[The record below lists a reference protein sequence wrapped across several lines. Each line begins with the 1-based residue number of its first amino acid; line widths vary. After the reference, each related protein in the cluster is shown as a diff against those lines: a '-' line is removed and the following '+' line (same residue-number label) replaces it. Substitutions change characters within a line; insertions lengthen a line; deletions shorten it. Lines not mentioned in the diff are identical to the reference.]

1 MGGLSE
7 NGGTGLRRVPFEIR
21 SSGWKNKRDLFS
33 FFFELRFSKKKK
45 ESLEP
50 AGKNAKTGGG
60 LENGYCGMSK
70 VAAKKKDCVFP

>member
-33 FFFELRFSKKKK
+33 FFLELRFSKKKK

-60 LENGYCGMSK
+60 
-70 VAAKKKDCVFP
+70 A